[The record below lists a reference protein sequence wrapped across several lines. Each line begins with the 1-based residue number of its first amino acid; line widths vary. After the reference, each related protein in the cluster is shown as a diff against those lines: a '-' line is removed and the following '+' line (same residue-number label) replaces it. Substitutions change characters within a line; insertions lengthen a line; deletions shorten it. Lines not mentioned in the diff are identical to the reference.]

1 MRPRNLII
9 VLCLLAAGGAA
20 AYYYRP
26 AAPVDPQHPVAA
38 TGARDG
44 EAEPPVPVVA
54 GMVEAADVP
63 IYLTGI
69 GTVYRLNTVSVK
81 TRVDG
86 QIQKVLFKEGQ
97 DVKAGDVLAQI
108 DPRPLQAALQQ
119 MEAMKQKDQ
128 AQLISVKA
136 DLGRYEELSTKQYA
150 TKQSVDQQRAAVAQ
164 LEASLVSD
172 QAQID
177 AARVQLEYTT
187 LTSPIDGR
195 AGIRQ
200 IDAGNIVH
208 AIDTVPLVTVT
219 QLQPISVVFTLPA
232 DVLPQITKDG
242 VAAELPVTALS
253 KDGRTVLDQGTL
265 TLIDN
270 QIDQTTGTIK
280 LKATFANKRHTL
292 WPGQFVNAR
301 LLATTR
307 KNGLLIAATVVQ
319 RGPNGSFAYVI
330 KPDETVEIRPIDI
343 GPITGG
349 RALVVGGLKLGE
361 RVVVDGQYKLR
372 AGSKVQATAA
382 AAGDA
387 IIEPPSSPPD
397 AGGGRRN
404 PA

>member
-1 MRPRNLII
+1 MI

-20 AYYYRP
+20 AVYYYP
-26 AAPVDPQHPVAA
+26 PAPVEPQHRDGSS
-38 TGARDG
+38 GARNG

-54 GMVEAADVP
+54 GTVEAADVP

-69 GTVYRLNTVSVK
+69 GTVTAFNTVSVK

-97 DVKAGDVLAQI
+97 DVKAGDILAQI

-128 AQLISVKA
+128 AQLISAKA
-136 DLGRYEELSTKQYA
+136 DLGRYQELSTKQYA

-164 LEASLVSD
+164 LEASLASD
-172 QAQID
+172 QAQIE
-177 AARVQLEYTT
+177 AAKVQLEYTT

-195 AGIRQ
+195 AGMRQ

-208 AIDTVPLVTVT
+208 AVDTVPLVTVT
-219 QLQPISVVFTLPA
+219 QLQPIFVVFTLPA
-232 DVLPQITKDG
+232 DVLPQIIKDG
-242 VAAELPVTALS
+242 EVAELPVTALS
-253 KDGRTVLDQGTL
+253 KDSQVTLDQGTL

-280 LKATFANKRHTL
+280 LKATFSNQHRTL

-343 GPITGG
+343 GPITNG
-349 RALVVGGLKLGE
+349 RALVVSGLKQGE

-372 AGSKVQATAA
+372 AGSKVQIATAA
-382 AAGDA
+382 AGGAPVPDA
-387 IIEPPSSPPD
+387 ATPGPPS
-397 AGGGRRN
+397 GGESASGRRN